1 MIFNPVIWNSTMN
14 TISKSRRASQSG
26 FTLIELTL
34 VLAIIGLIIGAIAI
48 GKDVQR
54 NAEYTKVSNKYLD
67 QWKMAYDQYY
77 QRTGTVVGDCQQ
89 APSYMVNGA
98 ETSIGN
104 TNACQRPGGQ
114 AVAGIPES
122 FAGTGLKICEGAGY
136 AAGQTGDGDSPLA
149 TQTLRTL
156 MTRHGVRLPPGR
168 GEGHE
173 DRYVYQDTNGNST
186 EVQVCFQWNPAGT
199 TSGSGNVMVVRGL
212 TPDLARYLDQ
222 IVDGKPDS
230 REGRFRIQNR
240 AAHTQGTDANAPGTA
255 WEANNTVASNIG
267 SNSQSGNDPTAIGAQ
282 NPTGATATGRQY
294 DEDRV
299 TLLTAHWSMD
309 Q

>member
-1 MIFNPVIWNSTMN
+1 MSAKTPE
-14 TISKSRRASQSG
+14 RRASQAG

-34 VLAIIGLIIGAIAI
+34 VLAVIGLIIGAIAI

-54 NAEYTKVSNKYLD
+54 NAEYTKISNKFLD

-77 QRTGTVVGDCQQ
+77 QRTGTVLGDCQQ

-98 ETSIGN
+98 ETTIGG
-104 TNACQRPGGQ
+104 TAACQRKGGQ
-114 AVAGIPES
+114 AVAGIPEN
-122 FAGTGLKICEGAGY
+122 FAGTGFKICDGQGY
-136 AAGQTGDGDSPLA
+136 AKDQVGTGDAKLA
-149 TQTLRTL
+149 TQLLRDL

-173 DRYVYQDTNGNST
+173 DRYVYQDTNGNTT
-186 EVQVCFQWNPAGT
+186 ELQVCFQWNPAGT
-199 TSGSGNVMVVRGL
+199 TSGAGNVMVVRGL

-222 IVDGKPDS
+222 LVDGKPDS
-230 REGRFRIQNR
+230 REGRFRIQDR
-240 AAHTQGTDANAPGTA
+240 AAHTQASDANQPGTS

-267 SNSQSGNDPTAIGAQ
+267 GNNQSGSDSAAIGPN
-282 NPTGATATGRQY
+282 NPNGATAQGREF

-299 TLLTAHWSMD
+299 TLLTAHWVMD

>member
-1 MIFNPVIWNSTMN
+1 MKT
-14 TISKSRRASQSG
+14 TRRAAQAG

-34 VLAIIGLIIGAIAI
+34 VLAVIGLIIGAIAI

-98 ETSIGN
+98 ETTIGGAA
-104 TNACQRPGGQ
+104 ACARSGGQ
-114 AVAGIPES
+114 AVAGIPEN
-122 FAGTGLKICEGAGY
+122 FAGKGLKVCEGQGY
-136 AAGQTGDGDSPLA
+136 SAGQTGDGDVQLA
-149 TQTLRTL
+149 TQSLRDL

-173 DRYVYQDTNGNST
+173 DRYVYQDTNGNAT
-186 EVQVCFQWNPAGT
+186 EIQVCFQWNPAGT
-199 TSGSGNVMVVRGL
+199 ASGAGNVMVVRGL
-212 TPDLARYLDQ
+212 TPDLARYIDQ
-222 IVDGKPDS
+222 VVDGKPDS
-230 REGRFRIQNR
+230 REGLFRIQGR
-240 AAHTQGTDANAPGTA
+240 AAHTQSVDANAPGTA
-255 WEANNTVASNIG
+255 WEANNTVASNIA
-267 SNSQSGNDPTAIGAQ
+267 NNNQSGSDSTAIGAN
-282 NPTGATATGRQY
+282 NPNGATATGREY

-299 TLLTAHWSMD
+299 TLLTAHWAMD

>member
-1 MIFNPVIWNSTMN
+1 MN
-14 TISKSRRASQSG
+14 APSNMRRASQAG

-54 NAEYTKVSNKYLD
+54 NAEYTKVSNKFLD

-77 QRTGTVVGDCQQ
+77 QRTGTVLGDCQQ

-98 ETSIGN
+98 ETTIGN
-104 TNACQRPGGQ
+104 TNACARPGQQ
-114 AVAGIPES
+114 AVAGIPENFS
-122 FAGTGLKICEGAGY
+122 GTGFKICEGQGY
-136 AAGQTGDGDSPLA
+136 AAGETGTGDATLA
-149 TQTLRTL
+149 AQTLRTL

-173 DRYVYQDTNGNST
+173 DRYAYQDTNGNAT
-186 EVQVCFQWNPAGT
+186 EMQVCFQWNPAGT

-212 TPDLARYLDQ
+212 TPDLARYIDQ

-230 REGRFRIQNR
+230 REGRFRIQDR
-240 AAHTQGTDANAPGTA
+240 AAHTQNTQANAPGSA

-267 SNSQSGNDPTAIGAQ
+267 GNNQSGNDSTAIGAN
-282 NPTGATATGRQY
+282 NPGGATATGRQY